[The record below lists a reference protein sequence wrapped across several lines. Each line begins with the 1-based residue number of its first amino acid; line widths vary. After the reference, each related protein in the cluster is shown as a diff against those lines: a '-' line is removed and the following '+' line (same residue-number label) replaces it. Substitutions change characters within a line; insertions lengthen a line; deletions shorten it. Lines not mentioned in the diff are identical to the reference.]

1 MNAQPHGNT
10 LSHPEFKG
18 RIGFARAEV
27 TPPAGIYARLWGS
40 AKHDIAEGVHQP
52 MQATCMLLAS
62 EKGAPELVLISVDA
76 VALWQEEIDRI
87 RNALVGRFGFAA
99 EQLMLHASH
108 THSSPMLSR
117 RHGDRPGG
125 HLIAPYLDSLP
136 ERLCALVSAARAA
149 VFSGTLTWSY
159 GTCGLAFNRDA
170 VDPASGRGVCGL
182 NPEQR
187 ADNTLLV
194 GRATDGAGRIRG
206 VIVNY
211 ACHPVSL
218 GGANKLLS
226 PDYVGPMRQLIERE
240 TGAICL
246 FLHGASGN
254 LTPRRSYEAVTEAAE
269 QNGRELGFAALTT
282 VAAMLPPGRSLDYRG
297 IEESGTAL
305 GVWKSTDKKGVSE
318 RLEAETFSARLQLK
332 QFPPRE
338 NIVAELKSAT
348 EPYLIERL
356 DRALAMRDRI
366 GSNTM
371 GTLLVTLW
379 RVGEAFLIATT
390 GEAYSEFQIALRNR
404 FPDSAVAV
412 LNLTNGATSYL
423 PDAAAYGMD
432 VYPVRVTEFAS
443 GCLEQTIEQ
452 TIGAMLRLEERE
464 PAPRT

>member
-1 MNAQPHGNT
+1 MNAQPRT
-10 LSHPEFKG
+10 DSLRHPEFRG
-18 RIGFARAEV
+18 RLGFARAEI
-27 TPPAGIYARLWGS
+27 TPPNGIYARLWGS

-52 MQATCMLLAS
+52 MLASCMVLAS
-62 EKGAPELVLISVDA
+62 EKGAGELVLISFDA
-76 VALWQEEIDRI
+76 VALWQEEIDQI
-87 RNALVGRFGFAA
+87 SDALISRFGLQQR
-99 EQLMLHASH
+99 QLMLHASH

-117 RHGDRPGG
+117 RHADRPGG

-136 ERLCALVSAARAA
+136 ERLCAVVSAARADL
-149 VFSGTLTWSY
+149 FPGTLTWSY
-159 GTCGLAFNRDA
+159 GTCNLAFNRDA
-170 VDPASGRGVCGL
+170 VDPQSGRGVCGL
-182 NPEQR
+182 NPARR
-187 ADNTLLV
+187 ADHTLLV
-194 GRATDGAGRIRG
+194 GRGADRAGRIRG

-218 GGANKLLS
+218 GGANRLLS
-226 PDYVGPMRQLIERE
+226 PDYVGPMRALVERE
-240 TGAICL
+240 AGGVCL

-254 LTPRRSYEAVTEAAE
+254 LTPRRSYEAVTDAAE

-282 VAAMLPPGRSLDYRG
+282 LTGMLPPGRSLDYRG

-305 GVWKSTDKKGVSE
+305 GVWKSTDKADVSGL
-318 RLEAETFSARLQLK
+318 LEAETLSAQLELK

-338 NIVAELKSAT
+338 QIVAELKAAK

-366 GSNTM
+366 GSKTV

-390 GEAYSEFQIALRNR
+390 GEAYSEFQVALRNR

-423 PDAAAYGMD
+423 PDAAAYGTD

-443 GCLEQTIEQ
+443 GCLEKTIEQ
-452 TIGAMLRLEERE
+452 TISAMLRLRERDG
-464 PAPRT
+464 APRS

>member
-1 MNAQPHGNT
+1 MNAQPRINS
-10 LSHPEFKG
+10 LSHPEFCG
-18 RIGFARAEV
+18 RIGFARAEI
-27 TPPAGIYARLWGS
+27 TPPPGIYARLWGS

-52 MQATCMLLAS
+52 MLATCMILAS
-62 EKGAPELVLISVDA
+62 EKTGTWLVLIALDLI
-76 VALWQEEIDRI
+76 ALWQEEVDRI
-87 RNALVGRFGFAA
+87 RSALMGQFGLQPQ
-99 EQLMLHASH
+99 QLMLHVSH
-108 THSSPMLSR
+108 THSSPNLSR
-117 RHGDRPGG
+117 RYADRPGG
-125 HLIAPYLDSLP
+125 QLIAPYLDSLP
-136 ERLCALVSAARAA
+136 DRLGAVVAAARADL
-149 VFSGTLTWSY
+149 FRGTLTWGY

-170 VDPASGRGVCGL
+170 LDPASGRGVCGL
-182 NPEQR
+182 NPATP
-187 ADNTLLV
+187 ADHTLLV
-194 GRATDGAGRIRG
+194 GRAVDSAGRIRG

-226 PDYVGPMRQLIERE
+226 PDYVGPMRALVERE
-240 TGAICL
+240 TGVTCL

-269 QNGRELGFAALTT
+269 QNGRELGFAALATFS
-282 VAAMLPPGRSLDYRG
+282 ALLPPGRSLDYRG

-305 GVWKSTDKKGVSE
+305 GVWTTSDKVDVSE
-318 RLEAETFSARLQLK
+318 LLEADILYARLQLK

-338 NIVAELKSAT
+338 QILAELKVT
-348 EPYLIERL
+348 KERYLIERL

-366 GSNTM
+366 GSNTV

-379 RVGEAFLIATT
+379 RVGEAFLVATT
-390 GEAYSEFQIALRNR
+390 GEPYSEFQVALRNR

-423 PDAAAYGMD
+423 PDAAAYGTD

-452 TIGAMLRLEERE
+452 TSNAMRLLQKRDY
-464 PAPRT
+464 PGPT

>member
-1 MNAQPHGNT
+1 MNG
-10 LSHPEFKG
+10 LSHSEFRG
-18 RIGFARAEV
+18 RIGFARTAI

-40 AKHDIAEGVHQP
+40 AKHDLAEGVHQP
-52 MQATCMLLAS
+52 MLATCMILDS
-62 EKGAPELVLISVDA
+62 EQGVGELVLISFDA

-87 RNALVGRFGFAA
+87 RNALIGQFGLQAR
-99 EQLMLHASH
+99 QLMLHASH

-117 RHGDRPGG
+117 RHADRPGG

-136 ERLCALVSAARAA
+136 ERVCAIVSAARADL
-149 VFSGTLTWSY
+149 FPGTLSWSY
-159 GTCGLAFNRDA
+159 GTCSLAFNRDA
-170 VDPASGRGVCGL
+170 LDPASGRGVCGL
-182 NPEQR
+182 NPAR
-187 ADNTLLV
+187 AADHTLLV
-194 GRATDGAGRIRG
+194 GRATDRACRIRG

-226 PDYVGPMRQLIERE
+226 PDYVGPMRALVERE
-240 TGAICL
+240 AGGLCL

-254 LTPRRSYEAVTEAAE
+254 LTPRRSYEAGTDAAE

-282 VAAMLPPGRSLDYRG
+282 LSGMLPPGRRLDYSG

-305 GVWKSTDKKGVSE
+305 GVWKSTDKADVCE
-318 RLEAETFSARLQLK
+318 LLEAKTFSVQLRLK

-338 NIVAELKSAT
+338 QVVAELEAAK

-366 GSNTM
+366 GSNTV
-371 GTLLVTLW
+371 GSLLVTLW
-379 RVGEAFLIATT
+379 RAGDAFLIATT
-390 GEAYSEFQIALRNR
+390 GEPYSEFQVALRNR

-423 PDAAAYGMD
+423 PEAAAYGMD

-443 GCLEQTIEQ
+443 GCLEQAIEQ
-452 TIGAMLRLEERE
+452 TISAVLRLQERDH
-464 PAPRT
+464 ARRA